1 MELIILVSV
10 QIVLTIVFGTI
21 VLLKLRTKEKGD
33 PQSEVREELRMAREE
48 ALRSA
53 KELRQEV
60 SENQTRSTEGIIKT
74 LTLIGDEQK
83 KSILQLTKEIDR
95 RLGVI
100 VDNYERHGT
109 ELTNSVIDL
118 REINRKEL
126 EKQGVAIQKQ
136 ISEAQR
142 IAKESSDE
150 TRNTLDAKLK
160 QLQESNEKKLE
171 EMRQTV
177 DEKLQTTLERRL
189 GESFKLVSE
198 RLEAVQ
204 RGLGEMQTLAT
215 GVGDLSRV
223 LTSVKERG
231 TWGEYQLGA
240 ILEQIL
246 TPDQYAKNVQPTD
259 GSERVEYAIKLP
271 GKGDPGGK
279 PIWLPIDAKFPK
291 EDYERLVEAARKADA
306 QGVED
311 STKAL
316 AAALMKSAKDIHD
329 KYISPPATTDF
340 ALMFLPTEGLYAEA
354 LRQPGLQ
361 DELQRK
367 YRVMIAGPTTLS
379 AILSSLRVGFQTLAI
394 EQRAQEIWLVLGAVK
409 TEFGKFG
416 GVLSKVKK
424 QLDTA
429 SKTLDQTEGCSRAM
443 ERALRKVAELPE
455 SDAKTKL
462 ILPEVSDD
470 DEPSEAINAEDES
483 PDNQ

>member
-204 RGLGEMQTLAT
+204 RGFGRDANTCHWSGRSQPCSHQCERTRYLGQ
-215 GVGDLSRV
+215 
-223 LTSVKERG
+223 
-231 TWGEYQLGA
+231 YQLGA

-394 EQRAQEIWLVLGAVK
+394 EQRAQEIWLVLRAVK

-429 SKTLDQTEGCSRAM
+429 SKTLDQTEGRSRAM